1 LSKFVS
7 IQRLP
12 DRLMTRKNIVVVGGG
27 TGNHTTLTG
36 LRDQDNNLTAV
47 VAMTDSGGSSG
58 RLREEL
64 GHLPPGD
71 LRRCL
76 MALAGDAHVSNLMRR
91 LFEYRFP
98 EGEGLN
104 GHSFGNLL
112 LAALTEVTG
121 DTITAIEEAS
131 RMLGISGNVLP
142 VTLTRSTL
150 CARLEDG
157 TRLIG
162 ESAIDLREDKL
173 DVGIDYIYLEPQA
186 YVYPPVLE
194 AIAAADAIVLGPG
207 DIYTS
212 VLPNLLVEDVA
223 QAIIESP
230 AIKIHVCNLMTKPGE
245 SRGFRASNFLALL
258 TEYLGTRQPLDFLL
272 ANNTPLPPR
281 LLHRYATDGQ
291 YPVALDEPTC
301 MTMVGRIVQRPI
313 LAPGVFLR
321 HDPYALAAAIMDI
334 VVGAT
339 EARDSVRSPFVFDCD
354 YLTEPNPIVDEYG
367 VRSVPTD
374 DDPEDTGATLTVRG
388 TDPNDG

>member
-1 LSKFVS
+1 MS
-7 IQRLP
+7 
-12 DRLMTRKNIVVVGGG
+12 RKNIVVVGGG

-36 LRDQDNNLTAV
+36 LRTQDCNLTAI

-58 RLREEL
+58 RLRDEM

-76 MALAGDAHVSNLMRR
+76 MALAGDSDEAHLMRR

-98 EGEGLN
+98 SGEGLN

-121 DTITAIEEAS
+121 NTISAIGEAA
-131 RMLGISGNVLP
+131 RMLGINGDVLP
-142 VTLTRSTL
+142 VTLTHSTL

-162 ESAIDLREDKL
+162 ESAIDLRTDQP
-173 DVGIDYIYLEPQA
+173 DVGVDYIYLEPPA
-186 YVYPPVLE
+186 YVHPPVLD

-212 VLPNLLVEDVA
+212 VLPNLLVENVA
-223 QAIIESP
+223 QAIVESP
-230 AIKIHVCNLMTKPGE
+230 AVKIHVCNLMTKPGE
-245 SRGFRASNFLALL
+245 SQGFRASNFLALL

-281 LLHRYATDGQ
+281 LLHRYAADGQ
-291 YPVALDEPTC
+291 HPVVLDEAAAMPLA
-301 MTMVGRIVQRPI
+301 GRIVQRPL

-321 HDPYALAAAIMDI
+321 HDPAALAEAIMEI
-334 VVGAT
+334 VVGVAD
-339 EARDSVRSPFVFDCD
+339 AHDAARSPFVFDCD
-354 YLTEPNPIVDEYG
+354 YLTERLVDVEYDAQ
-367 VRSVPTD
+367 SIAMD
-374 DDPEDTGATLTVRG
+374 DDAADAGATLTVRSS
-388 TDPNDG
+388 DPDSG